1 MACKKLKAIAIT
13 PAFGALRFFGD
24 TLYDTLY
31 IFADPSV
38 RLVSKIN
45 RTTDYYQILGLRK
58 KCSAEEIRKAYNRIS
73 LMVHP
78 DKNKARGSEE
88 AFKKVN
94 KAYQC
99 LIDEYSRK
107 CYDTRCEREREHN
120 KSICLV
126 CIIVTW
132 IIVGAVCLD
141 IAIMKQKAPYKMR
154 MYNEYQ
160 LPKMTTEYR
169 IEFYVESS
177 NEFDEKYP
185 LGSRARADIENTI
198 TKDYICMLRH
208 DCYYEQ
214 RRRSQRR
221 DFPTPQCDKLQS
233 LGMHEQG

>member
-13 PAFGALRFFGD
+13 TAFGALSFFG
-24 TLYDTLY
+24 DTLY

-38 RLVSKIN
+38 RLVFKIN

-58 KCSAEEIRKAYNRIS
+58 KCSVEEIRKAYNKIS

-78 DKNKARGSEE
+78 DKNKACGSEE
-88 AFKKVN
+88 AFNKVN
-94 KAYQC
+94 KAYRC
-99 LIDEYSRK
+99 LIDECSRK
-107 CYDTRCEREREHN
+107 CYDTRR
-120 KSICLV
+120 
-126 CIIVTW
+126 
-132 IIVGAVCLD
+132 AVCL
-141 IAIMKQKAPYKMR
+141 AIGLKKLKAPYLMR

-169 IEFYVESS
+169 IEFYVESV

-198 TKDYICMLRH
+198 TKDYMHMLRR

-214 RRRSQRR
+214 RRRSLRR

>member
-1 MACKKLKAIAIT
+1 MYLAFIALMKKAAPTKAPIAMPMGKAYGGIFPIKPPKDIRHASIPTAKQKKLIL
-13 PAFGALRFFGD
+13 AFPLSSHHAVTGDKYPKIDTLEKRNIRRSLSFTFIYDVSFDLFLIMIVRHYFSVMRRFFIFQFMFNHND
-24 TLYDTLY
+24 ISTLFLSD
-31 IFADPSV
+31 
-38 RLVSKIN
+38 
-45 RTTDYYQILGLRK
+45 
-58 KCSAEEIRKAYNRIS
+58 
-73 LMVHP
+73 
-78 DKNKARGSEE
+78 
-88 AFKKVN
+88 
-94 KAYQC
+94 
-99 LIDEYSRK
+99 DE
-107 CYDTRCEREREHN
+107 
-120 KSICLV
+120 
-126 CIIVTW
+126 
-132 IIVGAVCLD
+132 
-141 IAIMKQKAPYKMR
+141 
-154 MYNEYQ
+154 